1 LGAKSKE
8 DASNDQRTGTD
19 AGPRH
24 VGAEVFLAAEEE
36 TKDSAVLDLTMDNID
51 ESDINVGEANH
62 DLVRDNMHSLE
73 ISDHDLVTLIII
85 NESK

>member
-8 DASNDQRTGTD
+8 DGSNDQRAGAN

-36 TKDSAVLDLTMDNID
+36 TEDSAVLDLTMDNSD
-51 ESDINVGEANH
+51 ESDLNVGEANH
-62 DLVRDNMHSLE
+62 DLVGDNMQSLE
-73 ISDHDLVTLIII
+73 ISDHDLVTLI
-85 NESK
+85 NKYK